1 MHSFGY
7 HGGQC
12 RGIWAAR
19 RFGRHGGRGPGWGP
33 GAGGGGSDWFRVG
46 RMLAQGDLKLLA
58 LALIAEQPRH
68 GYELI
73 KAVEESVGGAY
84 SPSPGVV
91 YPTLSLLEDM
101 GYTRAEEAEGGKKLY
116 AVTPEGAAFLEAQA
130 PAIALLLARME
141 EAAVAGR
148 GRNAPQ
154 IMRAM
159 GNLGMALQLRLS
171 RGPLSEEQIQA
182 VAAAIDAAAQ
192 AVERA

>member
-1 MHSFGY
+1 MHRFHNHHHDADRVHRGRHPFGY
-7 HGGQC
+7 SS
-12 RGIWAAR
+12 RGER
-19 RFGRHGGRGPGWGP
+19 GLGRHDRGRR
-33 GAGGGGSDWFRVG
+33 AERVFE
-46 RMLAQGDLKLLA
+46 QGDLRLLLLKLV
-58 LALIAEQPRH
+58 AEKPRH

-73 KAVEESVGGAY
+73 KAVEDSVGGAY
-84 SPSPGVV
+84 SPSPGLV
-91 YPTLSLLEDM
+91 YPTLSLLEDL
-101 GYTRAEEAEGGKKLY
+101 GYAKVQEAEGGKKLY

-148 GRNAPQ
+148 ARNAPQ

-171 RGPLSEEQIQA
+171 RGPLTEEQVQA

-192 AVERA
+192 AVEKA